1 MKKENKLTESRSD
14 RIFNFISTV
23 ILAILLAVIAYPLYF
38 AAIASIS
45 NLNSINNG
53 DVIFLP
59 KGVHFDSYIRIFQNN
74 RILIGYRN
82 TIVYTVLGTILNI
95 FMTMTGGYALSVKFP
110 GRAVITFLI
119 TFTMFFSGGLIPNF
133 FLMKDLGILDTIWV
147 MILPGA
153 VSAYNLIIARSF
165 LTSGIPKELFEAAE
179 IDGCSRLRFF
189 WWIVI
194 PLSAVL
200 ISILT
205 LFYAVGHWNS
215 YFNALMYI
223 YKRELYPLQLILRET
238 LIQNSV
244 PIDEGTMD
252 PDIVVQMTQIKEL
265 LKYSL
270 VIVASAPMLIMYPFL
285 QKNFVKGVM
294 VGSLKG

>member
-38 AAIASIS
+38 ATIASIS
-45 NLNSINNG
+45 NLNSINSG

-82 TIVYTVLGTILNI
+82 TIMYTVLGTILNI

-110 GRAVITFLI
+110 GRSVITFLI